1 MTAPWRGEKSTKSCE
16 IPFCQ
21 WRTTEN
27 CKFGFIAKWSRN
39 SFKTCKNSHTKLATL
54 NFDEWYQKTDLWS
67 NSVVPIKFHKKCQ
80 SQGEISHFFKLSV
93 LAFFTLSMTYR
104 FRVLPGLKGVSTF
117 EFALVRNDLI
127 CKNFCELL
135 NFSELCPCL
144 NFFLKKT
151 NNVDVSQKVLACS
164 KPFLEFPETKIFCT
178 HFQGDFNL
186 VDFFPFC
193 P

>member
-1 MTAPWRGEKSTKSCE
+1 MVQNCDSTVKGGKIHKILRNPFLPMKNHRKLQTWIYRQMVKNFIQNLQKFSYIVGNTAFWQIIS
-16 IPFCQ
+16 
-21 WRTTEN
+21 
-27 CKFGFIAKWSRN
+27 
-39 SFKTCKNSHTKLATL
+39 
-54 NFDEWYQKTDLWS
+54 KTDQWS

-117 EFALVRNDLI
+117 EFALVQNDLT

-144 NFFLKKT
+144 NFFQKT
-151 NNVDVSQKVLACS
+151 NNVDSSQKSPCM
-164 KPFLEFPETKIFCT
+164 
-178 HFQGDFNL
+178 
-186 VDFFPFC
+186 
-193 P
+193 

>member
-1 MTAPWRGEKSTKSCE
+1 MYDLNISYTNLAHKDGAKLWQHREGGKNPQNLAKSLFADEEPPKIANLDLLPNGQE
-16 IPFCQ
+16 IH
-21 WRTTEN
+21 
-27 CKFGFIAKWSRN
+27 S
-39 SFKTCKNSHTKLATL
+39 KLAKIIIQSWQHCIL
-54 NFDEWYQKTDLWS
+54 MNDIEKTDLWS

-117 EFALVRNDLI
+117 EFALVQNDLT

-151 NNVDVSQKVLACS
+151 NNVDSSQKSPCM
-164 KPFLEFPETKIFCT
+164 
-178 HFQGDFNL
+178 
-186 VDFFPFC
+186 
-193 P
+193 